1 MRFASN
7 RQVRRWVIPALS
19 ALCLAVRSAPAQQT
33 GFLKVFGQQDTIV
46 AIVDGQ
52 AHTFAVTSVYPCPVG
67 KHRLIVQNPN
77 IQDYAQLD
85 FDTSFEIRMYDTTHV
100 YVGFQK
106 LIRVQSI
113 PSGAWLS
120 RDDHS
125 LGTTP
130 AYLKSSEL
138 RVSNHIQVSKPGYHP
153 KVWVVTAGVLD
164 SSNVTIELTA
174 DESAGATQLQVNDY
188 WKQQGYKRHSRPL
201 MVAAGLAVVSGAVT
215 AYFKNRA
222 DDYFERA
229 KLERQ
234 AGNVA
239 LQKRLEKKTRRYD
252 RYAAVGFVGMEVNVT
267 IVLGL
272 LLLGK

>member
-1 MRFASN
+1 M
-7 RQVRRWVIPALS
+7 
-19 ALCLAVRSAPAQQT
+19 
-33 GFLKVFGQQDTIV
+33 
-46 AIVDGQ
+46 
-52 AHTFAVTSVYPCPVG
+52 
-67 KHRLIVQNPN
+67 
-77 IQDYAQLD
+77 
-85 FDTSFEIRMYDTTHV
+85 
-100 YVGFQK
+100 
-106 LIRVQSI
+106 
-113 PSGAWLS
+113 
-120 RDDHS
+120 
-125 LGTTP
+125 
-130 AYLKSSEL
+130 
-138 RVSNHIQVSKPGYHP
+138 
-153 KVWVVTAGVLD
+153 VWVVTAGVWD

-188 WKQQGYKRHSRPL
+188 WKQQGHERHSRPL
-201 MVAAGLAVVSGAVT
+201 MVSAGLAVVSGAVT